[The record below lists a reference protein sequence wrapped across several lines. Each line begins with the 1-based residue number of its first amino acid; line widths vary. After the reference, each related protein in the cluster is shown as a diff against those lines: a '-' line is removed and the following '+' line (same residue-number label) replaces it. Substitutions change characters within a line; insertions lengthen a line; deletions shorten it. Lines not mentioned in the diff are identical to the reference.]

1 MDADTVR
8 TFINKEAIKV
18 TVPVPAA
25 TNANMKATTKTKPIM
40 SRPQASD
47 FPVYFSRYIS
57 QVDTDSVHDAIKK
70 YANPLADFY
79 TGLPED
85 KADYAYAPGKWTL
98 KELLVHVTDAERIFS
113 YRVLRIARKD
123 KTPLASFDENSYAGN
138 SLASERT
145 FADIKEEFLA
155 VRKSTDLLLAS
166 LNEEQLSEPG
176 TSSNLPV
183 TANAIAYIIYGHMLH
198 HKQVL
203 EERYL

>member
-1 MDADTVR
+1 
-8 TFINKEAIKV
+8 
-18 TVPVPAA
+18 
-25 TNANMKATTKTKPIM
+25 M

-47 FPVYFSRYIS
+47 FPAYFSRYIS
-57 QVDTDSVHDAIKK
+57 KVDTDSVHEAIKK
-70 YANPLADFY
+70 YAKSLADFY

-98 KELLVHVTDAERIFS
+98 KELLVHVIDAERIFS

-123 KTPLASFDENSYAGN
+123 KTPLASFDENSYAEN
-138 SLASERT
+138 SLATERS

-166 LNEEQLSEPG
+166 LNEEQLSEQG
-176 TSSNLPV
+176 ISSNLPV

-203 EERYL
+203 EEKYL

>member
-1 MDADTVR
+1 
-8 TFINKEAIKV
+8 
-18 TVPVPAA
+18 
-25 TNANMKATTKTKPIM
+25 M

-47 FPVYFSRYIS
+47 FPAYFSRYIS
-57 QVDTDSVHDAIKK
+57 QVDADNIHDGITK
-70 YANPLADFY
+70 YAKSLADFY

-98 KELLVHVTDAERIFS
+98 KELLLHVIDAERIFS

-123 KTPLASFDENSYAGN
+123 KTPLASFDENSYADN
-138 SLASERT
+138 SLATERS
-145 FADIKEEFLA
+145 FASIKEEFLA

-166 LNEEQLSEPG
+166 LNETQLSEQG
-176 TSSNLPV
+176 VSSNLPV
-183 TANAIAYIIYGHMLH
+183 TANALAYIIFGHMLH

>member
-1 MDADTVR
+1 
-8 TFINKEAIKV
+8 
-18 TVPVPAA
+18 
-25 TNANMKATTKTKPIM
+25 M

-47 FPVYFSRYIS
+47 FPAYFSRYIS
-57 QVDTDSVHDAIKK
+57 QVDADSAQEAIKK
-70 YANPLADFY
+70 YSGSLADFY

-98 KELLVHVTDAERIFS
+98 KELLQHVIDAERIFS

-123 KTPLASFDENSYAGN
+123 KTPLASFDENSYAET
-138 SLASERT
+138 SLATERS

-155 VRKSTDLLLAS
+155 VRKSTDLLLGS
-166 LNEEQLSEPG
+166 LSEDQLAEQG

-183 TANAIAYIIYGHMLH
+183 TANALAYIIFGHMLH
-198 HKQVL
+198 HKQIL